1 MTKPDDVKPEVS
13 QVHTTSIDREA
24 SISRRDWLRLIGAAG
39 IVGTGIRDA
48 EATINRLLLE
58 FYKSPNNGRQIATTS
73 DGRRLL
79 LVHSEVA
86 GLARIHLWREQTAG
100 ADRLDGFQDVGQIV
114 GPETRIREAG
124 ESGFGACCVWHD
136 DRLLVAWSAAE
147 GIVSASGR
155 FVAKAVKWSPAETV
169 VPGKYRLGD
178 LLVPEPNL
186 PASGGGR
193 KREDTAVGPENRG
206 PVVTYHRTHSRDEE
220 SVGVMSLVGDRP
232 RQEIRRGRPMFAPV
246 ADCDAEGRLHLI
258 WHDLVG
264 QLWYATLAHI
274 GAKPR
279 VEMFGQGRQPAMLV
293 TPEKVLVVY
302 ETPYGH
308 LNWHSLD
315 RRTKRWTPSEPLT
328 VNNKWLTSDQIH
340 SPALT
345 QDRHGVVR
353 LFFADNTRRSTFQ
366 ARWLGNRWGEIT
378 NGPRIFYRPPHFD
391 FNLLPISRL
400 CVERR
405 PRDESPDIG
414 LLMSCEPPIRHV
426 AFRTADVAKLSTA
439 AGHRV
444 LFLDMQEVARSSNL
458 RLKVETAVKHQ
469 ANPLMNLGPAG
480 SFDEDR
486 VFNAG
491 CVLREDGKYRMWY
504 GGLRE
509 PRPGESRQPWY
520 DWLHCGY
527 AESENGIDWR
537 RVLVNQVEWKGSKRN
552 NILPHFA
559 HAPLLFRDDAEP
571 DVSRRYKGFH
581 FWTSGQHMEIARTG
595 KYGRKYDPRDEHFLM
610 DLLTS
615 PDGIHWTRHEGEV
628 RFPGKQAKPLSAIPQ
643 SVFRD
648 VAEPDPQKR
657 FKAYG
662 FMSLNVRR
670 RGTCCLTSPD
680 ALHWTA
686 HPEMPLI
693 DPAVRGI
700 PPAVGGPTGQV
711 HDTVCFPY
719 SGYYLALYQDQRD
732 PLHMPVELS
741 VSRDSETFHH
751 VCPGEAVIPVGEA
764 GAFDSLNIMPTTPI
778 ILDDEIRMYYGGCS
792 EPVGRDGKKRWRA
805 LPGLAT
811 LRRDGFTSLNVHDKN
826 KPGTLQTIPFDLPR
840 SRGLFVNVKCPRGA
854 TLRAELADAATG
866 KPVPG
871 FAFADSHS
879 LQGDHVRA
887 QVTWKL
893 HNTLPDETVA
903 AAVENVVLRFELQD
917 ARDDA
922 KLYSFWFDEK

>member
-1 MTKPDDVKPEVS
+1 MHPRS
-13 QVHTTSIDREA
+13 NGRED
-24 SISRRDWLRLIGAAG
+24 SISRRDWLRISGAVG

-48 EATINRLLLE
+48 DATINRLLLE
-58 FYKSPNNGRQIATTS
+58 FYQSPNNGRQIATTS

-79 LVHSEVA
+79 LVHSKVA
-86 GLARIHLWREQTAG
+86 GHAKIHLWREQVVG
-100 ADRLDGFQDVGQIV
+100 AERLDGFDDVGQIV
-114 GPETRIREAG
+114 GPEAQIRDAG
-124 ESGFGACCVWHD
+124 KSGFGACCVWYNN
-136 DRLLVAWSAAE
+136 RLLVAWSAAE

-155 FVAKAVKWSPAETV
+155 FTTQAVEWSPAETV
-169 VPGKYRLGD
+169 LPGKYRLGD
-178 LLVPEPNL
+178 LLVPEPNSRGL
-186 PASGGGR
+186 GGR
-193 KREDTAVGPENRG
+193 PKTAASALGSEKCE
-206 PVVTYHRTHSRDEE
+206 PVVTYHCTHSRDEE
-220 SVGVMSLVGDRP
+220 SVGIVSLTGDRL
-232 RQEIRRGRPMFAPV
+232 RQEIQRGRPMFAPV

-258 WHDLVG
+258 WHDLIG
-264 QLWYATLAHI
+264 QLWYATLEHI
-274 GAKPR
+274 GAKPH
-279 VEMFGQGRQPAMLV
+279 VEMFGLGRQPAMLV
-293 TPEKVLVVY
+293 TPEKVLVVF

-308 LNWHSLD
+308 LNWYALD
-315 RRTKRWTPSEPLT
+315 RRIKRWSRNEPLT

-345 QDRHGVVR
+345 QDRHGVAR

-366 ARWLGNRWGEIT
+366 ARWLGSHWSDIT

-391 FNLLPISRL
+391 FNLLPIGRL
-400 CVERR
+400 CVEKR
-405 PRDESPDIG
+405 PRDKSPDIG

-426 AFRTADVAKLSTA
+426 AFRTADVSKLSTA
-439 AGHRV
+439 AGQRV
-444 LFLDMQEVARSSNL
+444 LFLDMEEVARSNNL
-458 RLKVETAVKHQ
+458 RLKVETAVKHE
-469 ANPLMNLGPAG
+469 ANPLMDLGPAG

-504 GGLRE
+504 GALRE
-509 PRPGESRQPWY
+509 PRTGEPQLPWY
-520 DWLHCGY
+520 DWMRCGY

-537 RVLVNQVEWKGSKRN
+537 RVLINQVEWKGSTEN
-552 NILPHFA
+552 NILPYFA

-571 DVSRRYKGFH
+571 DVSRRYKGFY
-581 FWTSGQHMEIARTG
+581 FWNSGQHMEIARTG
-595 KYGRKYDPRDEHFLM
+595 KYDRKYDPRDEHFLM

-615 PDGIHWTRHEGEV
+615 PDGIHWIRHEGEV

-648 VAEPDPQKR
+648 VAELDPQKR

-719 SGYYLALYQDQRD
+719 AGYYLALYQDQRD
-732 PLHMPVELS
+732 PLHMPVELA

-751 VCPGEAVIPVGEA
+751 VRPGEAIIPVGAA
-764 GAFDSLNIMPTTPI
+764 GTFDSLNIMPTTPI
-778 ILDDEIRMYYGGCS
+778 ILDDEIRLYYGGCS
-792 EPVGRDGKKRWRA
+792 EPVGRDGKKRWRT

-811 LRRDGFTSLNVHDKN
+811 LRRDGFTSLNVHDKK

-840 SRGLFVNVKCPRGA
+840 SYALYVNFNCPDGA
-854 TLRAELADAATG
+854 TLRVELADVATG
-866 KPVPG
+866 QPIPG
-871 FAFADSHS
+871 FAIADSRP
-879 LQGDHVRA
+879 LQGDHVRTL
-887 QVTWKL
+887 VKWKS
-893 HNTLPDETVA
+893 HNRLPDKIIA
-903 AAVENVVLRFELQD
+903 AGVENVVLRFELQ
-917 ARDDA
+917 AAHGKA